1 MEARK
6 FTIGER
12 VRLRLNDAPAD
23 IFTVSRV
30 LPEAAKVWQYR
41 VKRIGDG
48 QERAVSEPQL
58 AKAAALEGTPIPAA
72 PDPEP
77 ERQRIRSPRP
87 GARVRM
93 TQ

>member
-58 AKAAALEGTPIPAA
+58 AKAAALGTPIPAA

-77 ERQRIRSPRP
+77 ERQRIRGPRP

-93 TQ
+93 AQ